1 VALTGPP
8 AAMSADGG
16 LAGLERHEAP
26 SSAVER
32 LRAWARLRGLG
43 FDLDVL
49 WAGAR
54 LGTGAVP
61 LITQVRLHANGS
73 VLGEGTGKGLGVQS
87 LASGMY
93 EALED
98 FAAFTA
104 NGGGPE
110 RYGNPVSEASS
121 GVTFVAASALP
132 SPLVEHDALFRL
144 IHSSDARPI
153 PAIRMTEVARLL
165 GPPGGG
171 TGTGTVL
178 WPAALLD
185 LTYVPPEDSPGE
197 RLVYRYCS
205 TNGIASGVTAAEA
218 ILHGLNEINERDALG
233 AFLLDVVRQE
243 PHGESI
249 VLDDEPET
257 SLLTCIE
264 DSFGTDV
271 QIRRLRSVWGHAVM
285 ALSRAVDS
293 RGCAILGSGASWS
306 LRYAV
311 ERALLELAQ
320 NLVAENHDP
329 PHADG
334 MLDSLDRL
342 RPFSNLLAA
351 ARLRWVPPTVGTV
364 APGAP
369 VSAGVV
375 DQLWGALRDLHA
387 AGFTS
392 YARPLLRTSRQPRAP
407 QVWQVAIPG
416 FERFHLV
423 RAGLPVEPTGRLR
436 TPSTV
441 SLARERGSRHV
452 PDRCSG

>member
-1 VALTGPP
+1 
-8 AAMSADGG
+8 
-16 LAGLERHEAP
+16 
-26 SSAVER
+26 
-32 LRAWARLRGLG
+32 
-43 FDLDVL
+43 
-49 WAGAR
+49 
-54 LGTGAVP
+54 
-61 LITQVRLHANGS
+61 
-73 VLGEGTGKGLGVQS
+73 
-87 LASGMY
+87 MY
-93 EALED
+93 EAMED
-98 FAAFTA
+98 FATFTA
-104 NGGGPE
+104 NGTGPE
-110 RYGNPVSEASS
+110 RHGNPVSEASS
-121 GVTFVAASALP
+121 GVTLVAASALP
-132 SPLVEHDALFRL
+132 STLVDHDALARL
-144 IHSSDARPI
+144 IHGSDARPI
-153 PAIRMTEVARLL
+153 PAIRMTEVARVLDL
-165 GPPGGG
+165 PGGATS

-197 RLVYRYCS
+197 RLAYRYCS

-243 PHGESI
+243 PSGESI
-249 VLDDEPET
+249 VLDDEPEA
-257 SLLTCIE
+257 SCLLTCIE

-271 QIRRLRSVWGHAVM
+271 QLRRLRSVWGHAVM

-329 PHADG
+329 PRTDG

-342 RPFSNLLAA
+342 RPFSSLLIA
-351 ARLRWVPPTVGTV
+351 ARLRRVPPTVGTV
-364 APGAP
+364 VPGAP
-369 VSAGVV
+369 VSAGVQ
-375 DQLWGALRDLHA
+375 DQVRDALKDLRA
-387 AGFTS
+387 AGFTP
-392 YARPLLRTSRQPRAP
+392 YARALLRTSRQFRAP

-452 PDRCSG
+452 PDSCSR